1 MISWLAML
9 YPYLITRW
17 RQRAELF
24 PTGQY
29 YAHVYPHDGA
39 REQNYFPM
47 GGVIPIFHHMM
58 APESRF
64 FFFFFFPNG
73 LCYTC
78 IWPQDGAREE
88 NYFPMVGVI
97 PVFDHK
103 METVVFFSSGWWYT
117 RIWPQNG
124 AREQDF
130 PKDNALPHLTTGW
143 RLRAEL
149 FPNWGCYTRIL

>member
-1 MISWLAML
+1 MAML

-64 FFFFFFPNG
+64 FFSPMGYVIPAFDHRTVQERKIISQWLVSYLYLTTRWRQSSFFF
-73 LCYTC
+73 
-78 IWPQDGAREE
+78 Q
-88 NYFPMVGVI
+88 
-97 PVFDHK
+97 PV
-103 METVVFFSSGWWYT
+103 MIY
-117 RIWPQNG
+117 
-124 AREQDF
+124 
-130 PKDNALPHLTTGW
+130 PHLTTEW
-143 RLRAEL
+143 RQRAG
-149 FPNWGCYTRIL
+149 FPKGQCFTAFDHRVASESRIIS

>member
-64 FFFFFFPNG
+64 FFPQWVMLYLHLTTGRCKRGKLFPNG
-73 LCYTC
+73 WCHTC
-78 IWPQDGAREE
+78 IWPQDGDR
-88 NYFPMVGVI
+88 
-97 PVFDHK
+97 
-103 METVVFFSSGWWYT
+103 VVFFSSGWWYT